1 MTDKQLELFKEFCYS
16 YSQRFKSCFCST
28 SGEAN
33 YPMVFTKNHWGRVP
47 DYFEDKYHIEIKATN
62 EKLYKIYESIMI
74 AEINKFID
82 EYKKIQSEKDKK
94 AAKNK
99 NVKRKKD

>member
-1 MTDKQLELFKEFCYS
+1 MNKKDRDIFINYCEEYATRYKLCVCSYTSEKYLHTMAKFKLWRIQEEL
-16 YSQRFKSCFCST
+16 
-28 SGEAN
+28 
-33 YPMVFTKNHWGRVP
+33 
-47 DYFEDKYHIEIKATN
+47 EDKYNIKFKISN
-62 EKLYKIYESIMI
+62 KEMYDLYEKIFVDTL
-74 AEINKFID
+74 NKFID

>member
-16 YSQRFKSCFCST
+16 YSQRFKFCFC
-28 SGEAN
+28 AN
-33 YPMVFTKNHWGRVP
+33 TGDGYPQVFAKNHFIRCL
-47 DYFEDKYHIEIKATN
+47 DYFEDKYHIEIKPTN
-62 EKLYKIYESIMI
+62 EKAYNIYESIMI
-74 AEINKFID
+74 EEINKFID